1 VEQALKR
8 AIDVTGAAGGLLCLA
23 PAMAATAALIRLG
36 VGSPVLFRHERPG
49 QGGRPFTLYKFRT
62 MRDAT
67 DRDGRPL
74 PDDERLT
81 NVGKLVRSLSLDELP
96 QLWNVLRGDMSLV
109 GPRPLLMKYLPR
121 YSARQAKRNDVK
133 PGITGWTAVNGR
145 NALSWEEKF
154 EFDTWYV
161 ENWSLLL
168 DLRILALTVKKVVDR
183 SGVSSEGHATMPEF
197 LGSEQKP

>member
-1 VEQALKR
+1 MERALKR

-23 PAMAATAALIRLG
+23 PAMAATAALLRVG

-49 QGGRPFTLYKFRT
+49 QGGKPFTLYKFRT
-62 MRDAT
+62 MRDASGP
-67 DRDGRPL
+67 DGQPL
-74 PDDERLT
+74 PDEERLT
-81 NVGKLVRSLSLDELP
+81 GVGKLVRSLSLDELP
-96 QLWNVLRGDMSLV
+96 QLWNVLKGDMSLV

-121 YSARQAKRNDVK
+121 YTPRQARRNEVR

-161 ENWSLLL
+161 ENWSLAL
-168 DLRILALTVKKVVDR
+168 DLKILALTVKRVVSR
-183 SGVSSEGHATMPEF
+183 SGVSSEGHATSPEF
-197 LGSEQKP
+197 LGSGPRP